1 MKRLERKMEHE
12 HIVMAALPEL
22 SLKILDYAREQACDG
37 ERYGCSHR
45 HEPQYTERA
54 FSQAGR

>member
-1 MKRLERKMEHE
+1 
-12 HIVMAALPEL
+12 MAALPEL